1 LWSAETSWPDV
12 AMGGKIPPASA
23 GTPMA
28 MPSQQDC
35 WVGPQMKPL
44 TCEPAELS
52 LEWQYDWPPQL
63 ALPQGPK

>member
-1 LWSAETSWPDV
+1 
-12 AMGGKIPPASA
+12 
-23 GTPMA
+23 MA